1 MEKDLKGK
9 SILYVGVKFFN
20 YEAEIKKMLEALG
33 AQVDF
38 YNERP
43 SNGFFMRL
51 MIRIKLK
58 KLIFRKISAY
68 YKQLIN
74 SARQKK
80 YDYVFFVSPETI
92 PEKQMVE
99 LRQTQSQAVFILYM
113 WDSFKNKNTGYAITK
128 YFDRIFT
135 FDENDAEKN
144 KAFVFLPLYYLPIY
158 NGSADQKE
166 KRKYDYFLACTM
178 HSDRY
183 SVIKKLKAQVAEKGF
198 SLYSFLFFHSKA
210 LFWGRKVLNPNFL
223 FAKKSEYAFAPISQK
238 DITALIAQSKV
249 IIDIQHPEQSG
260 LTNRTFE
267 ALGAHKKLITTN
279 QNIKH
284 YDFYNPQNIYIIDRK
299 NPILDEA
306 FLNGAYQKPSDR
318 IYQKYTLANW
328 LRVIFNL
335 ESAIT

>member
-1 MEKDLKGK
+1 MEQDLKGK
-9 SILYVGVKFFN
+9 KILYIGVKFFN
-20 YEAEIKKMLEALG
+20 YEIEIKKMLESMG
-33 AQVDF
+33 AKVDF

-58 KLIFRKISAY
+58 KLISKKINTY
-68 YKQLIN
+68 YSQLLKETERIN
-74 SARQKK
+74 

-92 PEKQMVE
+92 PEKQMTD
-99 LRQTQSQAVFILYM
+99 LRETQSKADFVLYM
-113 WDSFKNKNTGYAITK
+113 WDSFKNKNTGYTITK

-144 KAFVFLPLYYLPIY
+144 KDFVFLPLYYLPIY
-158 NGSADQKE
+158 NVSSDNKE
-166 KRKYDYFLACTM
+166 NPKYDYFLACTM

-183 SVIKKLKAQVAEKGF
+183 KVIKKLKAQVAAKGF
-198 SLYSFLFFHSKA
+198 SMYSFLFFHSKA
-210 LFWGRKVLNPNFL
+210 LYWGRKVLNPNFL
-223 FAKKSEYAFAPISQK
+223 FAKKSEFAFDPISQNE
-238 DITALIAQSKV
+238 ITERIAQSKV

-279 QNIKH
+279 PNIKS
-284 YDFYNPQNIYIIDRK
+284 YDFYNPQNIYIIDRN
-299 NPILDEA
+299 NPILDEE

-318 IYQKYTLANW
+318 IYQKYTLKNW
-328 LRVIFNL
+328 LHVIFNL
-335 ESAIT
+335 EGAIA